1 MSGVSQVSHVSV
13 EDLAPWTEEQV
24 QQHLAAGKLVEG
36 LQHMSPKYL
45 EGMRRILT
53 VSADTEFVSAPSYLR
68 AAQHAPALNNFG
80 SAMSIIQDELAHAHI
95 GYRLLGDLGVD
106 MDELVYE
113 RPASAFKYPYAFD
126 IPLNSWVELVC
137 ANALYDQAGFV
148 LLSDVYQSSTFGPWK
163 RALAKVD
170 KEETFHLRH
179 GRTWLRKL
187 CRDADGK
194 AAVQAAVDWM
204 FILTLEWFGLPD
216 TLKQHSVQLDYG
228 FKGKSNDELRQWW
241 MSEVVPFMDEI
252 GIQVPAHHAI
262 ERDAYVIDCPFP
274 ARFDEEKREWLLDEG
289 AISWDEV
296 IARWRARGPMN
307 ETYVR
312 TLQRG
317 YQTTSLRRAA

>member
-1 MSGVSQVSHVSV
+1 VVATPIT
-13 EDLAPWTEEQV
+13 DLAPWTEEQV
-24 QQHLAAGKLVEG
+24 QAHLAAGKLVEG

-53 VSADTEFVSAPSYLR
+53 VSADTELVSAPSYLR
-68 AAQHAPALNNFG
+68 AARHAPALNNFG

-106 MDELVYE
+106 MDWLVYE
-113 RPASAFKYPYAFD
+113 RPAEQFKYPYAFD

-187 CRDADGK
+187 AKTPDGK
-194 AAVQAAVDWM
+194 AQVQQALDWM

-216 TLKQHSVQLDYG
+216 DLKQHSEQLDYG
-228 FKGKSNDELRQWW
+228 FKGKTNDELRQAW
-241 MSEVVPFMDEI
+241 MAEVVPFVEEI
-252 GIQVPAHHAI
+252 GIEVPAHLDEAAD
-262 ERDAYVIDCPFP
+262 RYVIDCPFP
-274 ARFDEEKREWLLDEG
+274 AGFDEGSREWLLDDG
-289 AISWDEV
+289 GIGWDEV
-296 IARWRARGPMN
+296 LARWRARGPMN
-307 ETYVR
+307 RDYVH

-317 YQTTSLRRAA
+317 YRTTSLRRSG

>member
-1 MSGVSQVSHVSV
+1 MAETAI
-13 EDLAPWTEEQV
+13 EDLARWSEEQV
-24 QQHLAAGKLVEG
+24 QAHLAAGKLVEG

-45 EGMRRILT
+45 EGIRRILT

-68 AAQHAPALNNFG
+68 AASHAPALNNFG

-106 MDELVYE
+106 MDWLIYE
-113 RPASAFKYPYAFD
+113 RPPEQFKYPYAFD
-126 IPLNSWVELVC
+126 VPLNSWVELVC

-148 LLSDVYQSSTFGPWK
+148 LLSDVYRSSTFGPWK

-187 CRDADGK
+187 SKTPEGK
-194 AAVQAAVDWM
+194 AEVQGAVDWM

-216 TLKQHSVQLDYG
+216 DRKLHSEQLDYG
-228 FKGKSNDELRQWW
+228 FKGKTNDELRQEW
-241 MSEVVPFMDEI
+241 MSEVVPFMEEV
-252 GIQVPAHHAI
+252 GIEVPAHHDPQS
-262 ERDAYVIDCPFP
+262 ECYVIDCPFP
-274 ARFDEEKREWLLDEG
+274 RRFDERQRTWHEQ
-289 AISWDEV
+289 ITWDEV
-296 IARWRARGPMN
+296 LVRWRARGPMN
-307 ETYVR
+307 REYVKK
-312 TLQRG
+312 LQRG

>member
-1 MSGVSQVSHVSV
+1 MVARPL
-13 EDLAPWTEEQV
+13 EELASLTEGEV
-24 QQHLAAGKLVEG
+24 HEHLAAGKLVEG

-45 EGMRRILT
+45 EGIRRILT

-95 GYRLLGDLGVD
+95 GYRLLADLGVD
-106 MDELVYE
+106 TDWLVYE
-113 RPASAFKYPYAFD
+113 RPAEQFKYPYAFD

-137 ANALYDQAGFV
+137 ANAMYDQAGFV

-179 GRTWLRKL
+179 GRTWLKKL
-187 CRDADGK
+187 TKEREGRAQ
-194 AAVQAAVDWM
+194 VQAAVDWM

-216 TLKQHSVQLDYG
+216 TRKRHSEQLDYG
-228 FKGKSNDELRQWW
+228 FKGKTNDELRQAW
-241 MSEVVPFMDEI
+241 MSAVVPFMEDI
-252 GIQVPAHHAI
+252 GIVVPAHFDAAR
-262 ERDAYVIDCPFP
+262 ERYVIDCPFP
-274 ARFDEEKREWLLDEG
+274 ARFDAERREWHLDDG
-289 AISWDEV
+289 AIEWDDV
-296 IARWRARGPMN
+296 IVRWRARGPMN
-307 ETYVR
+307 HDYVR

-317 YQTTSLRRAA
+317 YQTTSLRRSA